1 MVNVIWR
8 MYVKMKKLILSLSL
22 VFMLVLSTV
31 IVVAGFF
38 PMTGNVVDKDCVQ
51 EKIDAYCENKL
62 LESFCR
68 IRMQKLG
75 AFEEGCQIATGGTA
89 DFNPTSSEEESE
101 MVFSG
106 AGGIIDL
113 PDEEGGLGIPAN
125 FQKQLPGGDELWQE
139 EECKDNSN
147 CFESITLEAK
157 NILGTWTVLTSSDEF
172 PMAFREIEDSDGKK
186 TIKADSYRVCAKLK
200 DDISSSSDLGI
211 VVDLIRN
218 GKLMSVG
225 QEPGH
230 NGDFWTPKSYNKDR
244 YCFYPRTDIHLINS
258 EGVYMINVKFELPTE
273 ETRAVIFMLDLKIP
287 PVEGREYQCRL
298 RESSRKIVKGESGG
312 FGYPWGGA
320 ETVKIFDEKCSDICS
335 SSSNGDKAGTT
346 SGGGVPCCATILGKK
361 VCWC

>member
-1 MVNVIWR
+1 
-8 MYVKMKKLILSLSL
+8 MKKVMLILLASFILIFSM
-22 VFMLVLSTV
+22 F
-31 IVVAGFF
+31 VVSAGFF
-38 PMTGNVVDKDCVQ
+38 PMTGKVVDESCVDTCQENACVQ
-51 EKIDAYCENKL
+51 YESNFFKFICKNRHKSECEQQ
-62 LESFCR
+62 C
-68 IRMQKLG
+68 IPG
-75 AFEEGCQIATGGTA
+75 ASGEFGLPNE
-89 DFNPTSSEEESE
+89 D
-101 MVFSG
+101 G
-106 AGGIIDL
+106 AGPGFFL
-113 PDEEGGLGIPAN
+113 VGEFELSDEEGGLGIPAN

-287 PVEGREYQCRL
+287 PVEGREYRCEIEQR
-298 RESSRKIVKGESGG
+298 SRKVVQGEEGGLGFAWSDWVKGK
-312 FGYPWGGA
+312 
-320 ETVKIFDEKCSDICS
+320 TVDGEC
-335 SSSNGDKAGTT
+335 NMEN
-346 SGGGVPCCATILGKK
+346 
-361 VCWC
+361 VC